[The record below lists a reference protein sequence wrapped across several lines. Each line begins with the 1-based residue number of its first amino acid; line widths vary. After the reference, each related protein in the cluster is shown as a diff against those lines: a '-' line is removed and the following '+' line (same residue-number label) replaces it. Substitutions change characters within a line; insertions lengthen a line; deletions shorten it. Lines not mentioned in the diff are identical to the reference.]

1 MDAALAILAFE
12 SCVLSQSSP
21 LRLLYLVTL
30 LRDGGVFEEVLL
42 NFDFTGLLTNLDK
55 RPDIG

>member
-21 LRLLYLVTL
+21 LRLLQVVALS
-30 LRDGGVFEEVLL
+30 RNGGVFEEVLL
-42 NFDFTGLLTNLDK
+42 NFDRTGLLSYLDE